1 MKSGGY
7 AISHCK
13 VPVTSW
19 APDASLIIIVSFVF
33 CLSGPRIIFA
43 GELIQ
48 SDVTYHDGVYLI
60 DIAMDIRADI
70 DKTRAIL
77 LDYGQTTNYNENIV
91 KSELLS
97 VTASGKKIGRVEI
110 RDCLLFFCRN
120 LVQIQEMD
128 KLASGAIRI
137 HVLPENSDYRTGD
150 YLWRFIPRPGG
161 MTRLLINAV
170 IAPKIRVPPVL
181 GPFVIARKL
190 KQRLINVVNKLENL
204 SQHDNM

>member
-1 MKSGGY
+1 MLPGKARNPAGFSPASVFTVIFI
-7 AISHCK
+7 AICYSAT
-13 VPVTSW
+13 PE
-19 APDASLIIIVSFVF
+19 
-33 CLSGPRIIFA
+33 IFA

-48 SDVTYHDGVYLI
+48 SDVTYNGGVYLI
-60 DIAMDIRADI
+60 DIAMDIRGDI

-77 LDYGQTTNYNENIV
+77 LDYGQTTHYNENIV

-97 VTASGKKIGRVEI
+97 VTDSGKKIGRVEI
-110 RDCLLFFCRN
+110 RDCLLLFCRN

-161 MTRLLINAV
+161 VTRLLINAV
-170 IAPKIRVPPVL
+170 IAPKIRVPPVI

-190 KQRLINVVNKLENL
+190 KQRLIDVVNKLEKL
-204 SQHDNM
+204 SQRDTMH